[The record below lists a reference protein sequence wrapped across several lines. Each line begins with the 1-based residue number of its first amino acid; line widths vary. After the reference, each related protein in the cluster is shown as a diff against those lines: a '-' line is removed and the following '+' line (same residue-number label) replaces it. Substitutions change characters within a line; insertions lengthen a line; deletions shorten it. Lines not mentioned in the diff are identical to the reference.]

1 MRNSTGALLKPNVK
15 AAFAEFIGTFFLT
28 LAALLGGTPYAA
40 GLTLAAFVYAVGSIS
55 GAHLNPAVTIGLL
68 VNRSITASTGTL
80 YIAAQILGA
89 LLARSLGNLVGVL
102 APYYFA
108 ANSLAEFVGFGILML
123 TVLAVYEKNV
133 PSSGSGIAIGAALT
147 AGLLISKGILNPAVA
162 IAMNQ
167 TLSPAT
173 WATVLSAIVFTVLFR
188 LFVHKP
194 QTTI

>member
-1 MRNSTGALLKPNVK
+1 MRNSTGALLKPDVK

-173 WATVLSAIVFTVLFR
+173 WATVLSGIVFTVLFR
-188 LFVHKP
+188 LFVHRP

>member
-1 MRNSTGALLKPNVK
+1 MRNSTGTFLKPDVK

-28 LAALLGGTPYAA
+28 LAALLGGTPYAV
-40 GLTLAAFVYAVGSIS
+40 GLTLASFVYAVGSIS

-89 LLARSLGNLVGVL
+89 LLARSLGNLIGVL

-108 ANSLAEFVGFGILML
+108 ANSLAEFIGFGILML
-123 TVLAVYEKNV
+123 TVMAVYEKNI
-133 PSSGSGIAIGAALT
+133 PKAGSGIAIGAALT

-167 TLSPAT
+167 TLSAAT
-173 WATVLSAIVFTVLFR
+173 WATVLSGVVFTVLFR
-188 LFVHKP
+188 LFVHRQ

>member
-1 MRNSTGALLKPNVK
+1 MRNSTGALLKPDVK

-28 LAALLGGTPYAA
+28 LAAFLGGTPYAP
-40 GLTLAAFVYAVGSIS
+40 GLTLAAFIYAVGSIS
-55 GAHLNPAVTIGLL
+55 GAHLNPAITIGLL

-133 PSSGSGIAIGAALT
+133 PTSGSGIAIGAALT

-167 TLSPAT
+167 TLSSAT
-173 WATVLSAIVFTVLFR
+173 WATVLSGIVFTVLFR
-188 LFVHKP
+188 LFVHRP
-194 QTTI
+194 QKTV